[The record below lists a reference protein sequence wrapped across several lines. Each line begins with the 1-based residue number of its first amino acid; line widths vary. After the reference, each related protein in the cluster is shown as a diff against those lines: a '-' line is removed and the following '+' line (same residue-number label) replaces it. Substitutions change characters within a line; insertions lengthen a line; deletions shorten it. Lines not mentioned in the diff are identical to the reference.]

1 MIMLIGCGRG
11 QPARVLPFLGDGP
24 FHVGNVLCV
33 RSRGVMSA
41 SRSKALGV
49 LLKRVWSLPSA
60 GPGDQPLVIDVDS
73 TICEVSGKS
82 KEGAC
87 YGHTR
92 VLGYHP
98 LVAARADTGDVLF
111 IIACAKA
118 PRRRETPVLWSRRST
133 G

>member
-1 MIMLIGCGRG
+1 
-11 QPARVLPFLGDGP
+11 
-24 FHVGNVLCV
+24 
-33 RSRGVMSA
+33 MSA

-60 GPGDQPLVIDVDS
+60 GPGDRPLVIDVDS

-82 KEGAC
+82 KEGAA
-87 YGHTR
+87 YGHTQ

-98 LVAARADTGDVLF
+98 LIASRADTGDVRSSSS
-111 IIACAKA
+111 AQRA